1 MKKSFLHPFQFLIA
15 LLVVTLSICHF
26 QTAYA
31 QAVTPAFES
40 EIKAFEKQDSLT
52 PPTKGGIVLWGS
64 STFRLWK
71 TALEDLK
78 GYPVT
83 NRGFGGSQTE
93 HAILHFERA
102 VLPLAPKL
110 LLIYEGDNDLS
121 TGKKTPEKVLEDFKT
136 LVALVHSKLP
146 QTRIAFMSIRP
157 SLAREALFAEQV
169 RANELVRKYCRKNK
183 KRLDFVNA
191 RPLLLDA
198 NSKPNGDL
206 LIADKLHLN
215 AKGYEIWTKVTRE
228 YLGKV
233 WKK

>member
-1 MKKSFLHPFQFLIA
+1 MKKSFLHAFRFLIA
-15 LLVVTLSICHF
+15 LLMVTLSICHF

-31 QAVTPAFES
+31 QAVTPPFES

-198 NSKPNGDL
+198 NGKPNGDL

-228 YLGKV
+228 YLGKA
-233 WKK
+233 WK

>member
-1 MKKSFLHPFQFLIA
+1 MNKVIKSFSKAA
-15 LLVVTLSICHF
+15 LLWLLFSPVLA
-26 QTAYA
+26 QTTA
-31 QAVTPAFES
+31 PFDN

-52 PPTKGGIVLWGS
+52 PPSKGGIVLWGS

-71 TALEDLK
+71 TAIEDLS

-93 HAILHFERA
+93 HAILYFERA

-121 TGKKTPEKVLEDFKT
+121 SKKTPEKVFEDFQT
-136 LVALVHSKLP
+136 LVKLVHEKLP
-146 QTRIAFMSIRP
+146 KTRIAFCSIRP
-157 SLAREALFAEQV
+157 SLARETLMPEQEKV
-169 RANELVRKYCRKNK
+169 NAWVQKYCK
-183 KRLDFVNA
+183 KHKKYLDYVNI

-198 NSKPNGDL
+198 NGKPNGDL
-206 LIADKLHLN
+206 LITDKLHLN
-215 AKGYEIWTKVTRE
+215 AKGYEIWTKATRE
-228 YLGKV
+228 YLVKV

>member
-1 MKKSFLHPFQFLIA
+1 MKKVFLNPFQFVIA
-15 LLVVTLSICHF
+15 LFAVMLCVFYL
-26 QTAYA
+26 QPAYA
-31 QAVTPAFES
+31 QAVAPPFES
-40 EIKAFEKQDSLT
+40 EIRAFEKQDSLM
-52 PPTKGGIVLWGS
+52 PPTKDGIVLWGS

-71 TALEDLK
+71 TAIEDLK

-83 NRGFGGSQTE
+83 NRGFGGSQME

-110 LLIYEGDNDLS
+110 LLIYEGDNDIS

-157 SLAREALFAEQV
+157 SLARETLFAEQV
-169 RANELVRKYCRKNK
+169 KANELVRKYCRKNK

-198 NSKPNGDL
+198 NGKPNGDL

-233 WKK
+233 WK